1 MNCYRAIFDNFSI
14 GQNFL
19 DSCVFDIMKVKDN
32 EVNFEVPCEGHPNY
46 SKTYS
51 TIQPYIRSFNYLDIK
66 TFICLYKTMVRTH
79 LDYASSVWSPYKI
92 KHIEMIEN
100 VQRRC
105 TRQMPYPKDLSYPE
119 RLKKLNLPILA
130 YRRLRGDMFE
140 TYKIIKGI
148 YDKESA
154 SFLKM
159 WTDIAQR
166 I

>member
-1 MNCYRAIFDNFSI
+1 
-14 GQNFL
+14 
-19 DSCVFDIMKVKDN
+19 
-32 EVNFEVPCEGHPNY
+32 
-46 SKTYS
+46 
-51 TIQPYIRSFNYLDIK
+51 
-66 TFICLYKTMVRTH
+66 MVRTH

-105 TRQMPYPKDLSYPE
+105 TRQLPYLKDLSYPE
-119 RLKKLNLPILA
+119 RLKKLNLPTLA
-130 YRRLRGDMFE
+130 YRRLRGDMIE

-166 I
+166 DIGRGHGMRLYLQRSIKPVRKNSFGVRIVNIWNNLPENVVNSPNVNTFKNRLDKHWENQEILFNYRAELKINV